1 MMPAIMMAGDYD
13 FNQEPNH
20 KADSALFSRSQEEEF
35 GLEACLGADEIR
47 DLVLI
52 QAFDC
57 GQIARFFRVAD
68 ACEQVGDL
76 VRIHARSGHLDWASP
91 IEVVVAES
99 EDQLLE
105 LKLRQVGLV
114 HGDVEMGRL
123 LAPLCA
129 PDREEEKVEFVRAR
143 AGRLD
148 ELRVDKAATRRVAQ
162 SALPILNE
170 EGLNDPL
177 VDNHE
182 SDLGLD
188 GGLIVHCLARVLEL
202 GHLCVD
208 DLCAL
213 TLRHTIAEDDDIGR
227 IGVLVVAGESFN
239 SLAQALLELR
249 VDDFLALFL
258 DDEVGVVLRHL
269 GVGRRSEADD

>member
-1 MMPAIMMAGDYD
+1 
-13 FNQEPNH
+13 
-20 KADSALFSRSQEEEF
+20 
-35 GLEACLGADEIR
+35 
-47 DLVLI
+47 
-52 QAFDC
+52 
-57 GQIARFFRVAD
+57 
-68 ACEQVGDL
+68 
-76 VRIHARSGHLDWASP
+76 
-91 IEVVVAES
+91 
-99 EDQLLE
+99 
-105 LKLRQVGLV
+105 
-114 HGDVEMGRL
+114 
-123 LAPLCA
+123 
-129 PDREEEKVEFVRAR
+129 
-143 AGRLD
+143 
-148 ELRVDKAATRRVAQ
+148 
-162 SALPILNE
+162 LPILNE

-227 IGVLVVAGESFN
+227 IGVLVGAGESFN